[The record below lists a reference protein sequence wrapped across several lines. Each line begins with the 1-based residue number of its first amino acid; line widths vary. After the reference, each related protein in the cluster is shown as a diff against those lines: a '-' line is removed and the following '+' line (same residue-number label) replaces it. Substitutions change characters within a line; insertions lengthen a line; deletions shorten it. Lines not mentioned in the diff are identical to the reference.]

1 MAPNDRHE
9 GGTSVVRVTSFGVIR
24 RVAVLPHPPLLV
36 DELVPG
42 PDQAIS
48 ELRAAVVDAVSWL
61 RDGASHWVA
70 VGADTGPAA
79 AFGPS
84 SAGSFAGYGADVV
97 VSLSATPSD
106 DGVRELPLPVLIAG
120 WLRGRAPAETVR
132 ADVVGVATSPEDC
145 AALGRRLGASADDTA
160 LLVLG
165 DGSNRHGDRAPGGRD
180 DRAPGFDSAVAAALA
195 DVDAEALAGLDPV
208 LAAELGAVGRAP
220 WQIAAGVAATGS
232 WRGRLL
238 YSDAPFGVGYHVALW
253 ESP

>member
-1 MAPNDRHE
+1 M
-9 GGTSVVRVTSFGVIR
+9 V
-24 RVAVLPHPPLLV
+24 PHPPLLV

-48 ELRAAVVDAVSWL
+48 ELRSAVIDAVSWL

-70 VGADTGPAA
+70 VGADAGPAA

-84 SAGSFAGYGADVV
+84 AAGSFAGYGADVV
-97 VSLSATPSD
+97 VSLSAGSS
-106 DGVRELPLPVLIAG
+106 GSVNNEVRELPLPVLIAG
-120 WLRGRAPAETVR
+120 WLRGRAPADTVR
-132 ADVVGVATSPEDC
+132 AEVVGAATSPAEC
-145 AALGRRLGASADDTA
+145 AALGRRLGESAEEA
-160 LLVLG
+160 GLLVLG

-180 DRAPGFDSAVAAALA
+180 DRAPGFDSAVATALA
-195 DVDAEALAGLDPV
+195 GVDAEALAGLDPV

-220 WQIAAGVAATGS
+220 WQIAAGVAATGN

>member
-1 MAPNDRHE
+1 M
-9 GGTSVVRVTSFGVIR
+9 V
-24 RVAVLPHPPLLV
+24 PHPPLLA

-48 ELRAAVVDAVSWL
+48 ELRAAVIDAVSWL
-61 RDGASHWVA
+61 RETDSHWVA
-70 VGADTGPAA
+70 VAADAGPAA
-79 AFGPS
+79 AFGPT
-84 SAGSFAGYGADVV
+84 AVGSFAGYGVDVV
-97 VSLSATPSD
+97 VSLSAGSSSD
-106 DGVRELPLPVLIAG
+106 ELSEPRELPLPVLIAG

-132 ADVVGVATSPEDC
+132 ADVVGVTTSPEAC
-145 AALGRRLGASADDTA
+145 AALGRRLGESAEGA
-160 LLVLG
+160 GLLVLG

-220 WQIAAGVAATGS
+220 WQIAAGVAATGN

-238 YSDAPFGVGYHVALW
+238 YSAAPFGVGYHVALW